1 MRLQANMRFVL
12 TAQAWVVVLRQG
24 RPAAQTLG
32 RYSPKRSG
40 LFIDCGVNH
49 LKLYPR

>member
-1 MRLQANMRFVL
+1 MRFVL

-32 RYSPKRSG
+32 RYRA
-40 LFIDCGVNH
+40 
-49 LKLYPR
+49 LKLMLNKLFFGMY